1 MGIEQKFKPI
11 LDEMLIE
18 RVVGTK
24 NHEFIKT
31 VNLQMEK
38 IKFSYH
44 ESNCIKF

>member
-31 VNLQMEK
+31 VN
-38 IKFSYH
+38 IK
-44 ESNCIKF
+44 